1 MDIILKE
8 NIEKLGFKNEI
19 VSVKNGYGR
28 NFLIPKGL
36 GILATES
43 AIKVL
48 NENLKQQS
56 QKEEEEIATATK
68 TAAVLPTLTINLI
81 AKVAE
86 GGTKLFGS
94 IKTSQFTD
102 ALAALGHTIDA
113 SFVKLPKV
121 KELGTFDAEI
131 RLHRTISVN
140 VPFNV
145 IAE

>member
-1 MDIILKE
+1 MDIILQE
-8 NIEKLGFKNEI
+8 NVEKLGFKNEI
-19 VSVKNGYGR
+19 ISVKNGYGR

-43 AIKVL
+43 EVKVL

-56 QKEEEEIATATK
+56 QKEEEEIEVATQ
-68 TAAVLPTLTINLI
+68 TAAALPTLTINLI

-121 KELGTFDAEI
+121 KDLGTFDAEI

-140 VPFNV
+140 VSFNV
-145 IAE
+145 IAG

>member
-1 MDIILKE
+1 MDIILQE
-8 NIEKLGFKNEI
+8 NVEKLGFKNEI

-43 AIKVL
+43 AVKVL
-48 NENLKQQS
+48 NENLKQQAK
-56 QKEEEEIATATK
+56 KEETEITK
-68 TAAVLPTLTINLI
+68 ANKIAEALPKLEIILKG
-81 AKVAE
+81 KVAD

-94 IKTSQFTD
+94 IKTAQFTD
-102 ALAALGHTIDA
+102 ALQALGHRIDA

-121 KELGTFDAEI
+121 KELGKYEAEV
-131 RLHRTISVN
+131 RLHRMVSVN
-140 VPFNV
+140 VAYSV

>member
-43 AIKVL
+43 AVKVL

-56 QKEEEEIATATK
+56 QKEEEEIAVATK
-68 TAAVLPTLTINLI
+68 TAATLSTLTINLI

-121 KELGTFDAEI
+121 KDLGTFDAEI

-140 VPFNV
+140 VSFNV
-145 IAE
+145 IAG

>member
-43 AIKVL
+43 AVKVL

-56 QKEEEEIATATK
+56 QKEKEEIALATK
-68 TAAVLPTLTINLI
+68 TAATLPTLTINLI

-113 SFVKLPKV
+113 SFVELPKV
-121 KELGTFDAEI
+121 KDLGTFDAEI

-140 VPFNV
+140 VSFNV
-145 IAE
+145 IAG

>member
-43 AIKVL
+43 AVKVL

-56 QKEEEEIATATK
+56 QKEEEKIAVATK
-68 TAAVLPTLTINLI
+68 TAAALPTLTINLI

-121 KELGTFDAEI
+121 KDLGTFDAEV

-140 VPFNV
+140 VSFNV
-145 IAE
+145 IAG

>member
-28 NFLIPKGL
+28 NFIIPKGL

-43 AIKVL
+43 AVKIL

-56 QKEEEEIATATK
+56 QKEEEEIAVATK
-68 TAAVLPTLTINLI
+68 TAAALPTLTINLI

-102 ALAALGHTIDA
+102 ALAALGHSIDA

-121 KELGTFDAEI
+121 KDLGTFDAEV

-140 VPFNV
+140 VSFNV
-145 IAE
+145 IAG

>member
-43 AIKVL
+43 TVKVL
-48 NENLKQQS
+48 TENLKQQAK
-56 QKEEEEIATATK
+56 KEEEEIAAATK
-68 TAAVLPTLTINLI
+68 TAAALPTLTINLI

-102 ALAALGHTIDA
+102 ALAASGHTIDA

-121 KELGTFDAEI
+121 KDLGTFEAEV
-131 RLHRTISVN
+131 RLHRTISVT
-140 VPFNV
+140 VSFNV

>member
-36 GILATES
+36 GILATQSEV
-43 AIKVL
+43 KVL

-56 QKEEEEIATATK
+56 QKEEEEIAVATK
-68 TAAVLPTLTINLI
+68 TAAALPTLTINLI

-121 KELGTFDAEI
+121 KDLGTFDAEV

-140 VPFNV
+140 VSFNV
-145 IAE
+145 IAG

>member
-43 AIKVL
+43 AVKVL

-56 QKEEEEIATATK
+56 QKEEEKIAVATK
-68 TAAVLPTLTINLI
+68 TAAALPTLTINLI

-86 GGTKLFGS
+86 GGTK
-94 IKTSQFTD
+94 
-102 ALAALGHTIDA
+102 
-113 SFVKLPKV
+113 
-121 KELGTFDAEI
+121 
-131 RLHRTISVN
+131 
-140 VPFNV
+140 
-145 IAE
+145 

>member
-1 MDIILKE
+1 MEIILKE

-56 QKEEEEIATATK
+56 QKEEEEIAIATK
-68 TAAVLPTLTINLI
+68 TAAALPTLTINLI

-121 KELGTFDAEI
+121 KDLGTFAAEV

-140 VPFNV
+140 VSFNV
-145 IAE
+145 IAG

>member
-1 MDIILKE
+1 MDIILQE
-8 NIEKLGFKNEI
+8 NVEKLGFKNEI

-43 AIKVL
+43 AVKVL
-48 NENLKQQS
+48 NENLKQQAK
-56 QKEEEEIATATK
+56 KEEAEITKATK
-68 TAAVLPTLTINLI
+68 IAEALPKLEIILKG
-81 AKVAE
+81 KVAD

-94 IKTSQFTD
+94 IKTAQFTD
-102 ALAALGHTIDA
+102 ALQALGHTIDT

-121 KELGTFDAEI
+121 KELGKYEAEV
-131 RLHRTISVN
+131 RLHRMVSVN
-140 VPFNV
+140 VAYSV

>member
-1 MDIILKE
+1 MDIILQE
-8 NIEKLGFKNEI
+8 NVEKLGFKNEI

-43 AIKVL
+43 AVKVL
-48 NENLKQQS
+48 NENLKQQAK
-56 QKEEEEIATATK
+56 KEEAEITNATK
-68 TAAVLPTLTINLI
+68 IAEALPKLEIILKG
-81 AKVAE
+81 KVAD

-94 IKTSQFTD
+94 IKTAQFTD
-102 ALAALGHTIDA
+102 ALQALGHTIDA

-121 KELGTFDAEI
+121 KELGKYEAEV
-131 RLHRTISVN
+131 RLHRMVSVN
-140 VPFNV
+140 VAYSV

>member
-1 MDIILKE
+1 MDIILQE
-8 NIEKLGFKNEI
+8 NVEKLGFKNEI

-43 AIKVL
+43 AVKVL
-48 NENLKQQS
+48 NENLKQQAK
-56 QKEEEEIATATK
+56 KEETEITKATK
-68 TAAVLPTLTINLI
+68 IAEALPKLEIILKG
-81 AKVAE
+81 KVAD

-102 ALAALGHTIDA
+102 ALQALGHTIDA

-121 KELGTFDAEI
+121 KELGKYEAEV
-131 RLHRTISVN
+131 RLHRMVSVN
-140 VPFNV
+140 VAYSV

>member
-1 MDIILKE
+1 MEIILKE

-43 AIKVL
+43 AVKVL

-56 QKEEEEIATATK
+56 QKEEEEIAIATK
-68 TAAVLPTLTINLI
+68 IAAALPTLTINLI

-121 KELGTFDAEI
+121 KDLGTFDAEV

-140 VPFNV
+140 VSFNV
-145 IAE
+145 IAG

>member
-8 NIEKLGFKNEI
+8 NIEKIGFKNEI

-36 GILATES
+36 GVLATES
-43 AIKVL
+43 AVKVL

-56 QKEEEEIATATK
+56 QKEEEEIAVATK
-68 TAAVLPTLTINLI
+68 TAAALPTLTINLI

-121 KELGTFDAEI
+121 KELGTFEAEV

-140 VPFNV
+140 VSFNV
-145 IAE
+145 IAG

>member
-1 MDIILKE
+1 MDIILQE
-8 NIEKLGFKNEI
+8 NVEKLGFKNEI

-43 AIKVL
+43 AVKVL
-48 NENLKQQS
+48 NENLKQQAK
-56 QKEEEEIATATK
+56 KEETEITK
-68 TAAVLPTLTINLI
+68 ANKIAEALPKLEIILKG
-81 AKVAE
+81 KVAD

-102 ALAALGHTIDA
+102 ALLALGHTINA

-121 KELGTFDAEI
+121 KELGKYEAEV
-131 RLHRTISVN
+131 RLHRMVSVN
-140 VPFNV
+140 VAYSV

>member
-1 MDIILKE
+1 MDIILQE
-8 NIEKLGFKNEI
+8 NVEKLGFKNEI

-28 NFLIPKGL
+28 NFLIPKRL

-43 AIKVL
+43 AVKVL
-48 NENLKQQS
+48 NENLKQQAK
-56 QKEEEEIATATK
+56 KEETEITK
-68 TAAVLPTLTINLI
+68 ANKIAEALPKLEIILKG
-81 AKVAE
+81 KVAD

-102 ALAALGHTIDA
+102 ALQALGHTIDA

-121 KELGTFDAEI
+121 KELGKYEAEV
-131 RLHRTISVN
+131 RLHRMVSVN
-140 VPFNV
+140 VAYSV

>member
-1 MDIILKE
+1 MDIILQE
-8 NIEKLGFKNEI
+8 NVEKLGFKNEI

-43 AIKVL
+43 AVKVL
-48 NENLKQQS
+48 NENLKQQAK
-56 QKEEEEIATATK
+56 KEETEITK
-68 TAAVLPTLTINLI
+68 ANKIAEALPKLEIILKG
-81 AKVAE
+81 KVAD

-102 ALAALGHTIDA
+102 SLQALGHTIDA

-121 KELGTFDAEI
+121 KELGKYEAEV
-131 RLHRTISVN
+131 RLHRMVSIN
-140 VPFNV
+140 VAYSV

>member
-8 NIEKLGFKNEI
+8 NVEKLGFKNEI

-28 NFLIPKGL
+28 NFLIPNGL

-56 QKEEEEIATATK
+56 QKEEEEIAVATK
-68 TAAVLPTLTINLI
+68 TAAALPTLTINLI

-121 KELGTFDAEI
+121 KDLGTFDAEI

-140 VPFNV
+140 VSFNV
-145 IAE
+145 IAG